1 MALSQ
6 GLLSSP
12 SLPGFLPW
20 GPSHRV
26 EAQYV
31 PPLFLSIFRLAF
43 TEFLTT
49 ETAGRQSSA
58 HPCASHYLGFLEAL
72 PPLQGLFS
80 TPTIQV
86 NYTLF

>member
-1 MALSQ
+1 MHQFAQLVFNVLDV
-6 GLLSSP
+6 GKY
-12 SLPGFLPW
+12 
-20 GPSHRV
+20 
-26 EAQYV
+26 QYV